1 MISMN
6 AIIRFNRL
14 LLICICFALI
24 GFAGSI
30 FLPWAIGLGYGND
43 GLKTDYAPLSGP
55 ALPPMAF
62 IERNIFDLSGAPWQG
77 RVKPGLSTAS
87 APASADLSGLID
99 LPGLQGA
106 FVGNKFIPLGGDS
119 NIGQI
124 QGVENGRVKI
134 NSSQGPKE
142 IDINLDRVQKR
153 QSLNINIQ

>member
-1 MISMN
+1 MN

-14 LLICICFALI
+14 LLIGICLALI
-24 GFAGSI
+24 GFAASV
-30 FLPWAIGLGYGND
+30 FLPWLIGLGYGKA
-43 GLKTDYAPLSGP
+43 GLKTDYAPLRAPIPP
-55 ALPPMAF
+55 AMAF
-62 IERNIFDLSGAPWQG
+62 VERNIFDISGAPWQG
-77 RVKPGLSTAS
+77 RVKAGLSTAS
-87 APASADLSGLID
+87 APASSDLSGLID